1 MECAFAPVVFQLKP
15 LGAREH
21 KLKPSLECSAMQNRP
36 TCTALCAR
44 INIEINVFRNAVG
57 KWADGGCCTDSPE
70 QTCRAASVVV
80 EWIWIGRFWSLPFG
94 SALWS
99 SIQLWGSF
107 RFACSGCH
115 KWDKN
120 SNERCKC
127 AENSWRLI
135 IIEDWEMFL
144 ISFPFPHL

>member
-44 INIEINVFRNAVG
+44 INIEINVFRNAMG

-80 EWIWIGRFWSLPFG
+80 EWIWIGRFWSLPLG

-99 SIQLWGSF
+99 SIQLYKVHSDLLALAATNGIKT
-107 RFACSGCH
+107 RTRDANVRKTHDG
-115 KWDKN
+115 
-120 SNERCKC
+120 
-127 AENSWRLI
+127 
-135 IIEDWEMFL
+135 
-144 ISFPFPHL
+144 